1 MIVTAIKRGFI
12 YGTMKMPGDKFDCK
26 TEQEFSST
34 WMKKGDAVTKK
45 IDNSKVKSTLE
56 VVHQRLEIPDFIQDD
71 KKKRL
76 AEEAKPKK
84 KAVKKKAPKKTTK
97 KAD

>member
-1 MIVTAIKRGFI
+1 MIVTAIKRGFYDGI
-12 YGTMKMPGDKFDCK
+12 MRKPGDKFDCK
-26 TEQEFSST
+26 TEQEFSDN
-34 WMKKGDAVTKK
+34 WMSKGDPVIKK

-56 VVHQRLEIPDFIQDD
+56 VVHERLEIPDFTKKD
-71 KKKRL
+71 KEERL

-84 KAVKKKAPKKTTK
+84 PAKKATKKKATK

>member
-12 YGTMKMPGDKFDCK
+12 YGEMRKPGDKFDCK
-26 TEQEFSST
+26 TEQEFSAK
-34 WMKKGDAVTKK
+34 WMKKGDAVIEK

-56 VVHQRLEIPDFIQDD
+56 VVHERLEIPDFMPEV
-71 KKKRL
+71 KEKAK
-76 AEEAKPKK
+76 KPKK
-84 KAVKKKAPKKTTK
+84 KAVKKTTK